1 MSKPVQARSTTVRLT
16 PARRALLDRL
26 LDRLLDLEPEA
37 RKRELA
43 AVADSHPRMHFHL
56 SRLVEASTE
65 PTQYLE
71 TLFGRVG
78 SAALDSIQPEPSTLP
93 PGTRIGDW
101 RLIEAVGAGGMGQVY
116 RAERA
121 DGAFEMSV
129 AVKFIRTR
137 DDGKLNE
144 QLAVERRLLARL
156 DHPNIARLIDGGTL
170 SDGQTYLV
178 MEWVEGEDWNRCRER
193 LIATEHQGLG
203 HFIEVANAI
212 QHAHQRRVVHGDIK
226 PANIR
231 IMANG
236 RVRLLDFGVA
246 RLLSDNDDA
255 IDQHTLALTPAFA
268 APEQLA
274 GEPASTQSD
283 LYALGMLLRWLLT
296 GQISSEESDL
306 KASKINIARPQAVAA
321 IIRHATE
328 KDPND
333 RYNSVS
339 EMIRDVQALIEKR
352 PVSVMPNSTLSR
364 LLLWARRHRVAAA
377 AASLAVISIVGG
389 TAGLAWQER
398 IVRAERD
405 LARFEAERAGLIREQ
420 LTMLFREA
428 GQSIEGEEVSA
439 RDLLAESVRL
449 AEDLHA
455 DDPEILAAI
464 KAFLGEVYIAMDDY
478 AAAEPLLAVLVDN
491 PELSSG
497 SDLLRAVIMADLA
510 QIRLRQGESQQAV
523 DLLDQS
529 LALLSELPSDNR
541 SREADIIAIRGQAL
555 RGLGRWDEAIASAEQ
570 GLALARQV
578 EAPPSR
584 LLATIENNL
593 ATTLIYAGRGTEAM
607 PYLKA
612 ALDNWRGLGREDS
625 SNALTIMTN
634 LASLLHQ
641 QGDLNQAEVLYREAI
656 ERRSQRFGE
665 SGSLGAA
672 YLNLGTLLA
681 QRYELQAARQHVE
694 QGIALIERFEGG
706 QTVNLARALLVQARV
721 DQAADEYQTAHERV
735 LQAEQLFSETLGD
748 THLFTQVAKT
758 QRAIVKAQAERAASQ
773 DLFEQISTLSGQQS
787 LEAVIDRLRQ
797 MQPQSNRFLAQALC
811 EQAKHALYLSS
822 PGTALESAQQCLE
835 LRREITV
842 ESSWEIV
849 EARAIVAAASVAVG
863 NDQAMSDLNRARADL
878 ASILGEDH
886 PNVKWC
892 ERWL

>member
-1 MSKPVQARSTTVRLT
+1 MSKPVQPQPIPARLT
-16 PARRALLDRL
+16 PARRAALDRL

-37 RKRELA
+37 RHRELTA
-43 AVADSHPRMHFHL
+43 IADSHPRMHLHL

-78 SAALDSIQPEPSTLP
+78 SAALDSIQPEQSTLP

-129 AVKFIRTR
+129 AIKFIRTR
-137 DDGKLNE
+137 DDAKLNE
-144 QLAVERRLLARL
+144 RLALERRLLARL

-178 MEWVEGEDWNRCRER
+178 MEWVEGEDWSGCRER
-193 LIATEHQGLG
+193 LIAAEHQGLDY
-203 HFIEVANAI
+203 FIEVANAI

-255 IDQHTLALTPAFA
+255 IDRQTLALTPAFA

-296 GQISSEESDL
+296 DQIGAEQRDL
-306 KASKINIARPQAVAA
+306 PPSKINIARPQAVAA

-328 KDPND
+328 EDPNE
-333 RYNSVS
+333 RYGSVS
-339 EMIRDVQALIEKR
+339 ELTRDIRALIEKR
-352 PVSVMPNSTLSR
+352 PVSVTRNSAFSR
-364 LLLWARRHRVAAA
+364 LILWARRHRVAAA

-405 LARFEAERAGLIREQ
+405 LAQFEAERAGLIREQ
-420 LTMLFREA
+420 LTLLFREA
-428 GQSIEGEEVSA
+428 GQSIEGQEASA

-478 AAAEPLLAVLVDN
+478 AAAEPLLAVLVEN
-491 PELSSG
+491 PELSGG

-510 QIRLRQGESQQAV
+510 QVRLRQGESQQAV
-523 DLLDQS
+523 DLVDES
-529 LALLSELPSDNR
+529 LALLSEQPSDNR
-541 SREADIIAIRGQAL
+541 SREADIMAIRGQAL
-555 RGLGRWDEAIASAEQ
+555 RGLGRWDEAINSAEQ
-570 GLALARQV
+570 GLTLARQI
-578 EAPPSR
+578 ETPPSR

-593 ATTLIYAGRGTEAM
+593 ATTLIYAGRSAEAM
-607 PYLKA
+607 PYLRA

-641 QGDLNQAEVLYREAI
+641 QGDLNQAEALYRESI
-656 ERRSQRFGE
+656 ERRSQRYGE

-672 YLNLGTLLA
+672 YLNLGTLLT
-681 QRYELQAARQHVE
+681 QRYQLQDARQHVE
-694 QGIALIERFEGG
+694 QGVALIERFEGG

-721 DQAADEYQTAHERV
+721 DQASNEYQTAHERV

-748 THLFTQVAKT
+748 THLFTQVART
-758 QRAIVKAQAERAASQ
+758 QRAIVQSQAERAANH
-773 DLFEQISTLSGQQS
+773 DLLEQLSTLSGQQS

-811 EQAKHALYLSS
+811 EQAKHALYLSKPS
-822 PGTALESAQQCLE
+822 IGLESAQQCLE

-842 ESSWEIV
+842 ESSWEII
-849 EARAIVAAASVAVG
+849 EARAVVAAASLAVG
-863 NDQAMSDLNRARADL
+863 NDQAVSDLNRARADL
-878 ASILGEDH
+878 ANVLGEDH